1 MSLSSTQLQYSFSHF
16 KIQIDDLSNSVATKV
31 LYLLSSIILCIT
43 LHQPLSP
50 MRHLQFSSVTQ
61 LCPTLCDPM
70 DCGTPDLSPS
80 PTPGV
85 YSNTYPLSQWC
96 HPTISSFVIPFF
108 SHLQSFPASGS
119 FPMNQ
124 FFASS
129 GQSIGVSASASVL
142 PMNIQDWFP
151 LEWTG
156 WISFL
161 SKGLSRVFSNTMF
174 KSISSPVLRFL
185 YSPTLNPYDY
195 WKNHSFD

>member
-1 MSLSSTQLQYSFSHF
+1 MGYSPKDCKELTQLSNYTCTQTPLISSCCSHPPGPPDFNSWLMSLSSTQLQYSFSHF

-85 YSNTYPLSQWC
+85 YSNTYPLSQ
-96 HPTISSFVIPFF
+96 
-108 SHLQSFPASGS
+108 
-119 FPMNQ
+119 
-124 FFASS
+124 
-129 GQSIGVSASASVL
+129 
-142 PMNIQDWFP
+142 
-151 LEWTG
+151 
-156 WISFL
+156 
-161 SKGLSRVFSNTMF
+161 
-174 KSISSPVLRFL
+174 
-185 YSPTLNPYDY
+185 
-195 WKNHSFD
+195 